1 MNGKDLRLRRLLPRD
16 DSRLFAVPLDH
27 SLSLGPIPGLED
39 LARQGTALQQAGA
52 ELLIVHKGASR
63 QLLPVLRPG
72 TFLGIHLSASTAMAA
87 PGERKRLTG
96 SVREAVRMGADL
108 VSVQVNFGEPGEG
121 AMLEDLSRLT
131 SEAEELGI
139 PLLCMAYVRERG
151 HENDPTYLAHACRA
165 ASDLGADLV
174 KTNFPGEE
182 GFRQMV
188 RTTPVPL
195 LVGGGPR
202 ADEPGQFLTM
212 VRQALDAGARGIC
225 VGRNLFQSGDLPA
238 LGTELRRLLRAPV
251 GET

>member
-39 LARQGTALQQAGA
+39 LARQAVALQEAGA

-63 QLLPVLRPG
+63 QVLPTLRPG
-72 TFLGIHLSASTAMAA
+72 TFQGIHLSASTSMAA

-96 SVREAVRMGADL
+96 SVREAVRLGADL
-108 VSVQVNFGEPGEG
+108 VSAQVNFGEPGEG
-121 AMLEDLSRLT
+121 AMLEDLARLT
-131 SEAEELGI
+131 GEAEELGI

-151 HENDPTYLAHACRA
+151 HENDPAYLAHACRA
-165 ASDLGADLV
+165 VSDLGADLV
-174 KTNFPGEE
+174 KTNFLDPE

-202 ADEPGQFLTM
+202 ADDPAQFLTV

-225 VGRNLFQSGDLPA
+225 VGRNLFQSGDLA
-238 LGTELRRLLRAPV
+238 TLGGDLRRLLRSP
-251 GET
+251 GREP